1 MQRNEVKISFLQDG
15 ECDIKS
21 SRMEESRRQKKVSS
35 LIKEVLSQAL
45 IDTVQDTFEASL
57 ITITR
62 VEITKDLKTAH
73 VYLSLFGKEHK
84 EQILEVLNERMG
96 YFRKYVASRTNLK
109 YNPLLI
115 FSYDPF
121 LSYEEKIDTL
131 IKKLKKDERSD

>member
-1 MQRNEVKISFLQDG
+1 
-15 ECDIKS
+15 
-21 SRMEESRRQKKVSS
+21 MEESRRQKKISS
-35 LIKEVLSQAL
+35 LIKEVLSQTL

-62 VEITKDLKTAH
+62 VEITKDLNTAH

-115 FSYDPF
+115 FSYDPS
-121 LSYEEKIDTL
+121 LSYEEKIDTIRL
-131 IKKLKKDERSD
+131 I